1 MFYVNGVS
9 YGVAAENIPPN
20 VYAVVDLYG
29 KVVQVTATSGT
40 SNCEYLFFTMELNLK
55 NSRICWKFYLKKEH
69 SKSLC
74 VIICLLVL

>member
-29 KVVQVTATSGT
+29 KVVQVTATSGA
-40 SNCEYLFFTMELNLK
+40 SNCKYLFLLTTKLK
-55 NSRICWKFYLKKEH
+55 KGRIRLKFY
-69 SKSLC
+69 
-74 VIICLLVL
+74 